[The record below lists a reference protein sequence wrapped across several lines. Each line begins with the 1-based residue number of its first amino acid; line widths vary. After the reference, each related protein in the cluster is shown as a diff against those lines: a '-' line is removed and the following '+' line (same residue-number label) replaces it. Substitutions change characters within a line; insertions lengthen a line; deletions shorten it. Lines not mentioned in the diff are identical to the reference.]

1 MKLHKALS
9 CSAIAMLAVLL
20 AASGAMAHGV
30 RTEVVAG
37 ATSTI
42 TVTSD
47 HGEPLAGA
55 SFTVTAPGAEGAWL
69 SGTTD
74 PHGRVVFQPDRAG
87 LWSVRVATADGHG
100 AVVSVDVSAAQLAG
114 GGAAAPVAAHHD
126 AGPGHVHA
134 TGTEAVHD
142 HEHDH
147 DAEAGHAPA
156 ATSPAP
162 ARGGAAYGAI
172 AGLAL
177 VLAVLGGVY
186 VLLRLR
192 ARDKVR

>member
-1 MKLHKALS
+1 M
-9 CSAIAMLAVLL
+9 
-20 AASGAMAHGV
+20 
-30 RTEVVAG
+30 
-37 ATSTI
+37 
-42 TVTSD
+42 
-47 HGEPLAGA
+47 
-55 SFTVTAPGAEGAWL
+55 
-69 SGTTD
+69 
-74 PHGRVVFQPDRAG
+74 
-87 LWSVRVATADGHG
+87 
-100 AVVSVDVSAAQLAG
+100 
-114 GGAAAPVAAHHD
+114 
-126 AGPGHVHA
+126 HA